1 MLHTQSQN
9 GNLRDCQWKTYSSI
23 YSKYDFSSK
32 LIWNKSKIRLEL
44 EGSCLKQ
51 EDEAPSKNIN
61 IFGVNMSSS
70 VHFDNKKK
78 VLILGKG
85 PAQGYDNAA
94 LTAEAQCS
102 VKFSTSNRKC
112 CLSLHCNESNSFL
125 FVNGTKIHQ
134 FKADDSEIKNI
145 PSV

>member
-1 MLHTQSQN
+1 MKHLV
-9 GNLRDCQWKTYSSI
+9 KISI
-23 YSKYDFSSK
+23 FLE
-32 LIWNKSKIRLEL
+32 LIW
-44 EGSCLKQ
+44 
-51 EDEAPSKNIN
+51 
-61 IFGVNMSSS
+61 
-70 VHFDNKKK
+70 VHLCILIIKKK

-85 PAQGYDNAA
+85 PTQGYDNAA

-102 VKFSTSNRKC
+102 IKFSISNRKC